1 MQRQDVAP
9 WAASSSHR
17 MTQAPPVTSGS
28 RFRLGGAWESTD
40 ASPRPHWGQ
49 DRPRRTLERL
59 CAPGFPGNLVPR
71 RAPPCCPPGLGPH
84 GCQARAWTPD
94 RGLEPALS
102 LRWASWV
109 RVLASRGRE
118 REGTAQGRD
127 SAGTALP
134 TPAEAGHVLRARV
147 SAAWCLCCPPPPTEP
162 HGEPTPP
169 TSVQGSWQHLGLCAR
184 VAPHWDSLPRD
195 TRSTTASQT
204 LAIRAHLRP
213 PSRGS
218 PHASIQGL
226 SEAKARACS
235 AATQGAMFDSLW
247 TFQARGLWTWLVGP
261 LPK

>member
-109 RVLASRGRE
+109 RVLASRGKR
-118 REGTAQGRD
+118 
-127 SAGTALP
+127 
-134 TPAEAGHVLRARV
+134 RV
-147 SAAWCLCCPPPPTEP
+147 VPLLPPPPTEP